1 MKFVTL
7 DFETANRNRNSP
19 CEVGVSIV
27 ENNAV
32 VETRSWL
39 IRPRPLVFDFFN
51 TMVHGISRGM
61 VENEPEFDAVWNE
74 LLPILDGQFV
84 IAHNAGFD
92 MSVLRA
98 TLDHHQLPHPD
109 FEYACSYLFSKR
121 VWPES
126 PSYGLHDL
134 CSAQGIVFDHHRA
147 GPDSRATAQLCL
159 KAFEVFQIERPEDI
173 SSKLQTVI
181 GNISPGSFKPSRTK
195 RASLFVQPD
204 ARTIVGDVTKHDVDS
219 IFYGAAIVFT
229 GTLSSMTR
237 GEAQQLVADIG
248 GIVANGVTKV
258 TNFLVVGQQDV
269 RLVGDDGL
277 SGKQEKAI
285 QLRAKGHEIEL
296 MSEADFLSSIQNEV
310 SLALTLALRHADAQN
325 IPSRYRRGSSSG
337 SGTGKAQEGI
347 ELRFNQ
353 EVALW
358 EALITSMRGHLGEET
373 ATRYLMTEPLVT
385 LHCES
390 LTECVDFVEF
400 NDYVQRRRDVDS
412 CSDDELGQLAL
423 LLTELQKAAQ
433 RRIRTTIS

>member
-1 MKFVTL
+1 MRFITL

-27 ENNAV
+27 EDNAL
-32 VETRSWL
+32 VETKSWL
-39 IRPRPLVFDFFN
+39 IRPKPLVFDFFN

-74 LLPILDGQFV
+74 LLQLLDGQFV

-98 TLDHHQLPHPD
+98 TLDSYQLPHPNFD
-109 FEYACSYLFSKR
+109 YACSYIFSKR
-121 VWPES
+121 VWPQS

-159 KAFEVFQIERPEDI
+159 KAFEVSGVTQPDDI
-173 SSKLQTVI
+173 TSKLQTTI
-181 GNISPGSFKPSRTK
+181 GQIALGSFKPSRTK
-195 RASLFVQPD
+195 RASLFGQID
-204 ARTIVGDVTKHDVDS
+204 ARTIKGDPTKHDVDS
-219 IFYGAAIVFT
+219 IFYGATVVFT

-248 GIVANGVTKV
+248 GILANNVTKE

-285 QLRAKGHEIEL
+285 QLRAKGQEIEL

-310 SLALTLALRHADAQN
+310 SLALTLVLKHADSQN

-337 SGTGKAQEGI
+337 SGIGKAQEGI
-347 ELRFNQ
+347 EARFAQ
-353 EVALW
+353 EVAIW
-358 EALITSMRGHLGEET
+358 EALIASMREHLGEET
-373 ATRYLMTEPLVT
+373 ATRYFMTEPLVPID
-385 LHCES
+385 CQS
-390 LTECVDFVEF
+390 ISECNDFVSL
-400 NDYVQRRRDVDS
+400 NTYVQRRRDVES
-412 CSDDELGQLAL
+412 CSDDELGLLAL
-423 LLTELQKAAQ
+423 LLTELQKAAE
-433 RRIRTTIS
+433 RRIQKTIS